1 MAEKGAVKPSRE
13 FFVDFASAVK
23 SSEKFFAAL
32 AGAVKASEKFFAALA
47 GAVKASEKFF
57 ELLAG
62 APEPSKELLRL
73 FLRPDDERFLA
84 PQTIFSTVG
93 DGSQDPLRILPAA
106 EDESELAV

>member
-1 MAEKGAVKPSRE
+1 MPSRE
-13 FFVDFASAVK
+13 FFVDFAGAVR
-23 SSEKFFAAL
+23 SSKKFFAAL
-32 AGAVKASEKFFAALA
+32 AGAVKASGKFFEFSA

-57 ELLAG
+57 EFLAG
-62 APEPSKELLRL
+62 DPEPSKELLRL
-73 FLRPDDERFLA
+73 FFRPDDGRFLA